1 MTEFTYPLRVYLL
14 LAAFGAMTVVYATA
28 RLGEAASYQD
38 PYPFRTQYGRLQ
50 GVKALISGQRR
61 VGYVSNMEQGKRGFA
76 QLYFPTQYVLAPT
89 LLVPEGDEASFEYV
103 LGNFTKQQ
111 DYAAFGRSHGLD
123 LVREFPMGVV
133 LYRRQPE
140 AASPIREHASPTP

>member
-1 MTEFTYPLRVYLL
+1 MTEFTYPPRVYLL
-14 LAAFGAMTVVYATA
+14 LAAFGVMTVVYATA

-38 PYPFRTQYGRLQ
+38 PYPFRTQYARLQ
-50 GVKALISGQRR
+50 GVKTLISGQQR
-61 VGYVSNMEQGKRGFA
+61 VGYVTNMEQGRQGYA

-89 LLVPEGDEASFEYV
+89 LLVPEGDKTSFEYV

-111 DYAAFGRSHGLD
+111 DYAEFGRSHGLD

-133 LYRRQPE
+133 LYRRRAEGDTPARE
-140 AASPIREHASPTP
+140 DTSPAP